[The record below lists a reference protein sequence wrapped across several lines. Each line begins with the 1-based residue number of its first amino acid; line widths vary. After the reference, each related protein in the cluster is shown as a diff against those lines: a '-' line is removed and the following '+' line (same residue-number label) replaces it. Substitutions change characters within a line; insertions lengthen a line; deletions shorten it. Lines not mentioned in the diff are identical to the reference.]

1 MNCETW
7 RAMER
12 LCLEGRIRSI
22 GVSNFKV
29 RHLTRLIE
37 QADIVP
43 MVNQIELHPGLNQ
56 DETVSYCKEQHILV
70 EAWGPLAQGKIF
82 GNAEMQAIA
91 DRYGKNIAQIALRWI
106 LQRGIL
112 PLPKSVT
119 RERIVSNA
127 ELFDFS
133 LSPEDIKLIDRIRC
147 EGSGSDPDTFR
158 M

>member
-1 MNCETW
+1 
-7 RAMER
+7 
-12 LCLEGRIRSI
+12 
-22 GVSNFKV
+22 
-29 RHLTRLIE
+29 
-37 QADIVP
+37 
-43 MVNQIELHPGLNQ
+43 
-56 DETVSYCKEQHILV
+56 
-70 EAWGPLAQGKIF
+70 
-82 GNAEMQAIA
+82 MQAIA

-133 LSPEDIKLIDRIRC
+133 LSPEDMKLIDRIRC
-147 EGSGSDPDTFR
+147 EGSSSDPDTFR